1 MKNFVWPDDKQLV
14 AIGAN
19 LLAKQLLLCLA
30 GGSEQA
36 TSSATSVSQRAQRN
50 YKRLNVEAWKSM

>member
-1 MKNFVWPDDKQLV
+1 MKNLVWPDDKQLV

-50 YKRLNVEAWKSM
+50 YKPLNVEA